1 MFDNTNGASIKCSET
16 ALPYSS
22 LQNTFRIM
30 NFQYQRIQKIVRS
43 ILLSTV
49 PVSTKNKLGTQFIKF
64 WKTRNGQVLLI
75 GRPEYR
81 GNWEFKIT
89 NSLKDT
95 IATREGKEIPY
106 KSLTSN
112 CSACLTALRSS
123 GFPSCNLL
131 NKVNQ

>member
-1 MFDNTNGASIKCSET
+1 MRQLYT
-16 ALPYSS
+16 YSS

-30 NFQYQRIQKIVRS
+30 NLQYQRIQKIVRS

-89 NSLKDT
+89 NSLKDA

-123 GFPSCNLL
+123 GFPSCNLM